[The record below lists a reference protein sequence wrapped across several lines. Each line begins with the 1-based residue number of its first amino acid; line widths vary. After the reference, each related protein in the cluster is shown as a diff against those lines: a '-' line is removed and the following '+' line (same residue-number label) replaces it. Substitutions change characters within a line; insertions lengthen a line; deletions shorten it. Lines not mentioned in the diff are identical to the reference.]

1 MKSFFRDMNL
11 ARGIILFAVVGS
23 IALGAVGWKQ
33 QQKLNDLK
41 ENLTDDTPKLVKDL
55 MRLGHQH
62 TQLKRA
68 AGKEGLSGG
77 QADFNTYIRNAAN
90 KDGVDLGEVKLNG
103 SPQERGKGVVDLT
116 ETIVPADRERRY
128 ERYKI
133 ANFLYALE
141 RDSHRVKVTRI
152 KMNVAEKNVK
162 PHEIPDDTWTFEA
175 AVTSRQRTEE
185 KPTK

>member
-1 MKSFFRDMNL
+1 MSFLRNMNL

-23 IALGAVGWKQ
+23 MALGFVGWRQ
-33 QQKLNDLK
+33 QQKLNELRDDLK
-41 ENLTDDTPKLVKDL
+41 EDTPKLVKEL

-68 AGKEGLSGG
+68 AGKEGLNG
-77 QADFNTYIRNAAN
+77 QNDFKTYIRNAAN
-90 KDGVDLGEVKLNG
+90 KDGVDLGEIKLN
-103 SPQERGKGVVDLT
+103 SNPQDRGKGVTDLT
-116 ETIVPADRERRY
+116 ETIIPADRDRRY

-152 KMNVAEKNVK
+152 KMNIAEKNVK
-162 PHEIPDDTWTFEA
+162 PHEIPDDAWTFEA
-175 AVTSRQRTEE
+175 AVTSRQRAEE
-185 KPTK
+185 PKK